1 MTGGTLCFKEQ
12 ILSVVMSY
20 MGKRWVVLYR
30 SGNERIFSNLA
41 GLMPIPNSSIN
52 FESKEVTGV

>member
-1 MTGGTLCFKEQ
+1 MTGCTLCFKDE
-12 ILSVVMSY
+12 VECAVMSY

-41 GLMPIPNSSIN
+41 GLIPNSSIN